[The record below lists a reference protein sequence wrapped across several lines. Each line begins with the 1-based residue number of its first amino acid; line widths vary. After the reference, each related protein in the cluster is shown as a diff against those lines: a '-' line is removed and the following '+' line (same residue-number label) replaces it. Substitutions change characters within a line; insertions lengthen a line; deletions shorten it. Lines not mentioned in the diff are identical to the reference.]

1 MYTIPI
7 VLGAVSLLF
16 IALSLTIL
24 VKSAHVAE
32 PIRFTSDE
40 SEASVAGVLSQVTVD
55 IEGAVVHPGV
65 YHLPQG
71 SRVEDAI
78 TAAGGLAPEANIEAL
93 AASLNRAAKVVDGGK
108 IYIPILSSSSSL
120 SPQSPASPLV
130 SVNFAS
136 QSDLESLA
144 GVGPVT
150 AQKIIAGR
158 PYQTLFELVTKKA
171 MSQSLFDKLKDEL
184 TL

>member
-40 SEASVAGVLSQVTVD
+40 SEASVAGTISQVTVD
-55 IEGAVVHPGV
+55 VEGAVVAPGV
-65 YHLPQG
+65 YHLPPG

-78 TAAGGLAPEANIEAL
+78 VEAGGLSDEADLSLVAT
-93 AASLNRAAKVVDGGK
+93 SLNRAAKVVDGGK
-108 IYIPILSSSSSL
+108 IYIPILSSSSL